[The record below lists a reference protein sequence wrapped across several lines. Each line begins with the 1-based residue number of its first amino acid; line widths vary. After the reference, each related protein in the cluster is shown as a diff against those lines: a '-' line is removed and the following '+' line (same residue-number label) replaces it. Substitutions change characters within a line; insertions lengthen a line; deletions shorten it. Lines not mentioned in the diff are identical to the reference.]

1 MRDELIGLLSKL
13 VSMNTVN
20 DPARGLRPG
29 REAADF
35 IRDWLEAAGL
45 RAEVIESSGYYSVLA
60 STGGEP
66 CVMFMAHYDVVPPG
80 PGWVTDPFTLVIK
93 DGRAYGRGVADD
105 KGNVAALMLA
115 AREVARSELGRGVLF
130 AFTGDEEIGGRNGAY
145 VIAES
150 LRRRGEVPRYLINAD
165 GTGASPIIRRR
176 KGFRAII
183 RVGREEVVVKGS
195 VKREEFRALY
205 PLSQH
210 SHAAYFLPG
219 VDTHPV
225 VWASAFVREKRVMA
239 VSLSGDFIKGNVIPP
254 KAVLEYVG
262 EGDGE
267 VVADEGLTRLLRAIY
282 PLVRAPIATEAFSE
296 YGVSITPNMY
306 SFDGKVH
313 ELALDIRAMSG
324 KRAVEEVLR
333 SVVDAMLPGA
343 GLEVRTGPG
352 EYLNTPPIARLVN
365 EALKALREEGFSPE
379 PVEGAGASDSR
390 YFTDIVAEAIDM
402 GPIGG
407 NVHGPNEWVDIAS
420 LERLSRVFA
429 KLARRLTR

>member
-1 MRDELIGLLSKL
+1 LRDELLDLLSRL

-20 DPARGLRPG
+20 DPARGVRPG

-35 IRDWLEAAGL
+35 IREWLGAAGL
-45 RAEVIESSGYYSVLA
+45 KAEVIESSGYYSVLA

-80 PGWVTDPFTLVIK
+80 PGWATDPFTLVVK
-93 DGRAYGRGVADD
+93 GRRAYGRGVADD

-115 AREVARSELGRGVLF
+115 AREVSRRELGCGVLF

-145 VIAES
+145 VIAEM
-150 LRRRGEVPRYLINAD
+150 LKGRGEVPKYLINAD

-176 KGFRAII
+176 RGFRAII
-183 RVGREEVVVKGS
+183 KVEREEVVVKGS
-195 VKREEFRALY
+195 VKRAEFSALY

-225 VWASAFVREKRVMA
+225 IWASAFVREKKVMA
-239 VSLSGDFIKGNVIPP
+239 VSLKGDFIKGNVVPP
-254 KAVLEYVG
+254 RAVLEYVG
-262 EGDGE
+262 GGEGE
-267 VVADEGLTRLLRAIY
+267 VVADKGLTRLLRAVY
-282 PLVRAPIATEAFSE
+282 PLVRAPVRTEAFSE

-306 SFDGKVH
+306 SFDGRVH

-324 KRAVEEVLR
+324 EEAVEEAVR
-333 SVVDAMLPGA
+333 DVVEAVLPGA
-343 GLEVRTGPG
+343 RLEVRAGPG
-352 EYLNTPPIARLVN
+352 KYLNTPPTARLVR
-365 EALKALREEGFSPE
+365 EAVQVLKEEGFAPE
-379 PVEGAGASDSR
+379 PIEGAGASDSR
-390 YFTDIVAEAIDM
+390 YFTDIVAEVIDM

-407 NVHGPNEWVDIAS
+407 NVHGPNEWVDITS
-420 LERLSRVFA
+420 LEKLLRVYAGLAERLSR
-429 KLARRLTR
+429 

>member
-1 MRDELIGLLSKL
+1 MRDELLDLLSRL

-20 DPARGLRPG
+20 DPARGVRPG

-35 IRDWLEAAGL
+35 IREWLANAGL
-45 RAEVIESSGYYSVLA
+45 KAEVIESGGYYSVLA
-60 STGGEP
+60 SAGGEP

-80 PGWVTDPFTLVIK
+80 PGWVTDPFTLVVK
-93 DGRAYGRGVADD
+93 GGRAYGRGVADD

-115 AREVARSELGRGVLF
+115 AEEVARREPGCGVLF

-145 VIAES
+145 VIAEA
-150 LRRRGEVPRYLINAD
+150 LRREGRVPRYLINAD
-165 GTGASPIIRRR
+165 GVGASPIIRRR

-195 VKREEFRALY
+195 VERAEFRALY

-225 VWASAFVREKRVMA
+225 IWASAFVRERRVMA
-239 VSLSGDFIKGNVIPP
+239 VSLEGDFIKGNVVPP
-254 KAVLEYVG
+254 RAVLEYVG
-262 EGDGE
+262 GGEGE
-267 VVADEGLTRLLRAIY
+267 AVADAGLTRLLRAVY
-282 PLVRAPIATEAFSE
+282 PLVRAPVRTEAFSE

-306 SFDGKVH
+306 SFDGRVH
-313 ELALDIRAMSG
+313 ELALDIRAMSS
-324 KRAVEEVLR
+324 KEAVEEALRGVL
-333 SVVDAMLPGA
+333 DAALPEA
-343 GLEVRTGPG
+343 ELEVRTGPG
-352 EYLNTPPIARLVN
+352 RYLNTPPIARLVR
-365 EALKALREEGFSPE
+365 EALRALEEEGFSPE
-379 PVEGAGASDSR
+379 PIEGAGASDSR
-390 YFTDIVAEAIDM
+390 YFTGLVEEAIDI

-420 LERLSRVFA
+420 LERLARVYA
-429 KLARRLTR
+429 RLAERLTR